1 MARALARRYARALA
15 DILFEAKLA
24 EARKQKE
31 VQSVKQQLAEFA
43 ALLSGHAGL
52 RNVLANPAVSKEQ
65 KLALLDRLRGALK
78 WSELTRNFLAVL
90 AENRRL
96 NQLDAVVQAFDE
108 EVYARLGIVP
118 VEVTTAAELSDTQK
132 KLLEERLAALTGS
145 AVELRFQQD
154 PEILAG
160 VVARLG
166 GTIYDG
172 SVKAHL
178 RRMQAQLTCEAVPV
192 AGATGLGAKGLG

>member
-31 VQSVKQQLAEFA
+31 VRSVKRQLAEFA
-43 ALLSGHAGL
+43 ALLNGHAGL
-52 RNVLANPAVSKEQ
+52 RNALANPAVSKEQ
-65 KLALLDRLRGALK
+65 KQALLDRLRGALK

-96 NQLDAVVQAFDE
+96 NQLDAVVQAFDQ

-118 VEVTTAAELSDTQK
+118 VEVTTATELSDTQK
-132 KLLEERLAALTGS
+132 KLLEGRLADLTGS
-145 AVELRFQQD
+145 AVELRFQQTRKFW
-154 PEILAG
+154 PGWRPAW
-160 VVARLG
+160 AAPS
-166 GTIYDG
+166 TT
-172 SVKAHL
+172 A
-178 RRMQAQLTCEAVPV
+178 P
-192 AGATGLGAKGLG
+192 

>member
-24 EARKQKE
+24 ETRKQKE

-52 RNVLANPAVSKEQ
+52 RNALANPAVSKEQ

-96 NQLDAVVQAFDE
+96 NQLDAVVQAFDQ

-118 VEVTTAAELSDTQK
+118 VEVTTAAELSGTQK

-145 AVELRFQQD
+145 VVELRFQQD

-178 RRMQAQLTCEAVPV
+178 RRMQAQLSREAVPV
-192 AGATGLGAKGLG
+192 AGATGLD